1 MSCSS
6 SMETK
11 YNFNDKVAIV
21 TGSSSGIGAE
31 IARQFARNG
40 AQVTIT
46 GRDSNALQSIADEIE
61 KEFNRKP
68 LQIIGDLVV
77 DQSTLPFRLINE
89 TISAFG
95 RLDFLVNNAG
105 GGSPY
110 DSLLN
115 ENLMQGFDQVF
126 TLNVRSVVYL
136 TQLAVPYLEKTCGN
150 IINISSMASIR
161 PHSILYSSSKA
172 AVDMI
177 TKTSAQELG
186 GKGIRVNSINPGSV
200 TTRYA
205 RSIGLPE
212 TILSDYEDDIR
223 EKTILKFVP
232 KPIEIAKLA
241 MFLASDDARNMTGSN
256 IVTDSGSLLMKPY

>member
-11 YNFNDKVAIV
+11 YNFNDKVAII

-68 LQIIGDLVV
+68 LKIIGDLVV

-89 TISAFG
+89 TISTFG

-126 TLNVRSVVYL
+126 ALNVRSVVYL
-136 TQLAVPYLEKTCGN
+136 TQLAVPYLEKTRGN

-161 PHSILYSSSKA
+161 P
-172 AVDMI
+172 VC
-177 TKTSAQELG
+177 
-186 GKGIRVNSINPGSV
+186 VF
-200 TTRYA
+200 
-205 RSIGLPE
+205 GL
-212 TILSDYEDDIR
+212 
-223 EKTILKFVP
+223 V
-232 KPIEIAKLA
+232 
-241 MFLASDDARNMTGSN
+241 
-256 IVTDSGSLLMKPY
+256 